1 MVEAGTKAPDFSLPD
16 QDGKTHQLN
25 AYHGKWVVLYFYPKD
40 LTPGCTT
47 EACNFQESLPSFQNI
62 DAVILGVSK
71 DSVKQHKKFAAK
83 HQLNFA
89 LLSDENSDVC
99 EKYGVWQKKSMYG
112 KEYMGINR
120 STFLI
125 DPQGN
130 IARVYPKVSVKQHHE
145 EVLDDLKQL
154 K

>member
-1 MVEAGTKAPDFSLPD
+1 
-16 QDGKTHQLN
+16 
-25 AYHGKWVVLYFYPKD
+25 
-40 LTPGCTT
+40 
-47 EACNFQESLPSFQNI
+47 
-62 DAVILGVSK
+62 
-71 DSVKQHKKFAAK
+71 
-83 HQLNFA
+83 
-89 LLSDENSDVC
+89 
-99 EKYGVWQKKSMYG
+99 MYG

>member
-1 MVEAGTKAPDFSLPD
+1 MLEAGTKAPDFSLTD
-16 QDGKTHQLN
+16 QDGKNHQLSD
-25 AYHGKWVVLYFYPKD
+25 YKGKWVVLYFYPKD

-47 EACNFQESLPSFQNI
+47 EACNFQDSLPSFKNI
-62 DAVILGVSK
+62 DAVIIGVSK
-71 DSVKQHKKFAAK
+71 DSVKQHKKFADK
-83 HQLNFA
+83 YQLNFA
-89 LLSDENSDVC
+89 LLSDENSDIC

-125 DPQGN
+125 DPQGK
-130 IARVYPKVSVKQHHE
+130 IVRVYPKVSVKQHHE
-145 EVLDDLKQL
+145 EVLNDLKQL